1 MTVEKLIQQAKNLL
15 NENKL
20 LEAKDLFQN
29 ILQIEPKHFKAH
41 TNVGAILLK
50 LGKLVDAE
58 ASFKKAIEINPE
70 FEIAYYNL
78 GITLEKL
85 LRLDEAKESFKKA
98 IEIKLDYVEAYTN
111 LGTTLIKLGSLDE
124 AEKSFKKVIKLKP
137 KFAIA
142 HYNLGVTYEKRNKF
156 KEAETSYRTAINIK
170 KDYIEAQ
177 NNLNKILRQN
187 ELLLNINKTK
197 QLEKIYQ
204 KNKIKNSGLKT
215 NPFISTRKVEKEL
228 INELYKINSVELNK
242 TRDIRYGNGRCSDYE
257 LFKNKSSILKT
268 VEKDLTSIM
277 SEAVKSDIFIIES
290 FFNILR
296 TGSGLTSHNHLND
309 FDKSHDLIKKKYSLT
324 YYLSIGDQKCSEPG
338 ILKLY
343 DPNQEILPSEGTI
356 VIFPADRN
364 HSATYGGK
372 TDRVMIGI
380 NFYSLI

>member
-20 LEAKDLFQN
+20 LEAKDLFQD

-268 VEKDLTSIM
+268 VEKDLTYIM